1 MARNARVMDRFAR
14 SAGTLALLTVVSGC
28 AIVPGIRM
36 SDDADERFVPED
48 VEDEEAFD
56 IEIIDIDADVL
67 RRQERRVSPALE
79 VGEVR
84 TRQEVTAAHE
94 YRVGVGDVLNVIVW
108 GHQELTNPFGAG
120 TTTDLDE
127 LGRVVREDG
136 TIFFP
141 FVGLLEV
148 KDRNVKEIRRDL
160 QERLDPYV
168 ADPQVAVRVV
178 GFHSK
183 RAYITGEVNDPGT
196 LHLRDAPMTV
206 MDAINEAG
214 GFSER
219 ADRRRAVLTRG
230 DEQIEIDIL
239 NLYATGS
246 NDILLKDDDVLHIPD
261 NHANR
266 VFMIGELAQQTAVE
280 LKDGRLSLAEAVAEA
295 DGVDLA
301 SANTAELYVLRGQPV
316 RDEDSGEVLGLR
328 PQVFRLDAREAPAL
342 LFADGFEL
350 EPRDVV
356 FVSASPL
363 VRFNRVVAQYTPI
376 IQALWQTDRI
386 IRD

>member
-1 MARNARVMDRFAR
+1 
-14 SAGTLALLTVVSGC
+14 
-28 AIVPGIRM
+28 
-36 SDDADERFVPED
+36 
-48 VEDEEAFD
+48 
-56 IEIIDIDADVL
+56 
-67 RRQERRVSPALE
+67 
-79 VGEVR
+79 
-84 TRQEVTAAHE
+84 
-94 YRVGVGDVLNVIVW
+94 
-108 GHQELTNPFGAG
+108 
-120 TTTDLDE
+120 
-127 LGRVVREDG
+127 VVREDG

-148 KDRNVKEIRRDL
+148 KDRNVEEIRRDL

-266 VFMIGELAQQTAVE
+266 V
-280 LKDGRLSLAEAVAEA
+280 
-295 DGVDLA
+295 
-301 SANTAELYVLRGQPV
+301 
-316 RDEDSGEVLGLR
+316 
-328 PQVFRLDAREAPAL
+328 
-342 LFADGFEL
+342 
-350 EPRDVV
+350 
-356 FVSASPL
+356 
-363 VRFNRVVAQYTPI
+363 VAQYTPI